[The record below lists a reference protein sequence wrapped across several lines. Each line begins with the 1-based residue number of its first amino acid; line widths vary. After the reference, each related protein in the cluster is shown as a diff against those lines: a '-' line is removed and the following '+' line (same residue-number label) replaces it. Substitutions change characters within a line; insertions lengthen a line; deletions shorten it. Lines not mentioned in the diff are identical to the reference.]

1 MTGPAPPDD
10 EDDGMRR
17 RRDRNTREQQRSQKI
32 STQIDVLRD
41 VLKEANVG
49 FKSDKH
55 STLVS
60 VTEYIRTL
68 QNRKALLDE
77 EHARLL
83 TTIRRTS
90 DAVLSGGAQAQAPP
104 SSQLCPPPG
113 GAEVSPPAPY
123 GGPDAVPSAA
133 PLGSGSES
141 GGGGMGM
148 AMGTGVA
155 ASASLPAHPSSSA
168 GAGAGGMPPSA
179 DEELLHFV
187 RGLDY
192 RSIFSS
198 CGIAMAIA
206 AVDGRLVDCNEEL
219 VALTGRTRRELVGEA
234 DGSGRKMS
242 LFNLVGR
249 RGMESVFGAMSR
261 MLKVDPGPLPPR
273 GGAAGG
279 GQHTAPKA
287 AAAGPERSSDHWSGI
302 VEQQGT
308 RAGRRLRL
316 NMSLVRSGEGRPKF
330 FNCALAPDEEKEEER
345 VSGGEGGGGG
355 RL

>member
-1 MTGPAPPDD
+1 MTGPAPPDN
-10 EDDGMRR
+10 EDDGIRR

-90 DAVLSGGAQAQAPP
+90 DAVLSGGGGGGAGAGAGAAVVAA
-104 SSQLCPPPG
+104 LPPPG
-113 GAEVSPPAPY
+113 GGGGPPPPPPTE
-123 GGPDAVPSAA
+123 GPDAVPSAA

-155 ASASLPAHPSSSA
+155 ASASLPAHPSSSSSA
-168 GAGAGGMPPSA
+168 GAGAGGMPSA

-249 RGMESVFGAMSR
+249 EGMESVFGAMSR

-279 GQHTAPKA
+279 GA
-287 AAAGPERSSDHWSGI
+287 AHGPQGRGRGAGAI
-302 VEQQGT
+302 V
-308 RAGRRLRL
+308 R
-316 NMSLVRSGEGRPKF
+316 SLVRHRRAAGDPGR
-330 FNCALAPDEEKEEER
+330 EEA
-345 VSGGEGGGGG
+345 
-355 RL
+355 